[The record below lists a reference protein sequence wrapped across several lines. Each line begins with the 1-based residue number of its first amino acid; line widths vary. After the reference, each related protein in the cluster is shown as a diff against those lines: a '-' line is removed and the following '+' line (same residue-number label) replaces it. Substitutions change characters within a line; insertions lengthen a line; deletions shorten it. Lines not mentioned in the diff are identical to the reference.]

1 MNPRIRKCINC
12 GASLRITDIRA
23 AGPFPCPTCKT
34 LLVASEYY
42 PLLTLLMSLTL
53 VTAVFASLGFRGSS
67 LVRALLLA
75 FIPVLLLS
83 ANFFK
88 YLIPPK
94 IEIYMPDT
102 TLRLHK

>member
-1 MNPRIRKCINC
+1 MNLRMRKCPNC
-12 GASLRITDIRA
+12 CASLSLINIRT

-42 PLLTLLMSLTL
+42 PLLTLLGSLTFAT
-53 VTAVFASLGFRGSS
+53 VVFASSGFRGSD

-75 FIPVLLLS
+75 FIPVLFLS

-102 TLRLHK
+102 TLRLH